1 MEQPAT
7 KATEILDAAERFA
20 RRAGYNGF
28 SFRDVAAEVGIKS
41 ASVHY
46 HFPTKGDL
54 GAALARR
61 YSDRFFERLGDAS
74 DLAHPSHTLVER
86 FAGLF
91 RESLVENDPMCLC
104 GMFGAEI
111 AALPEQVGAEVRSFF
126 GHCIDWLAA
135 AHARASRGLVSHQ
148 TPPREQ
154 ALTLLATLEGAL
166 ILARTLKDADIFD
179 RIAASA
185 VPGWRAPRR

>member
-7 KATEILDAAERFA
+7 KAIEILDAAERFA
-20 RRAGYNGF
+20 RRTGYNGF
-28 SFRDVAAEVGIKS
+28 SFRDVAAEIGIKS

-61 YSDRFFERLGDAS
+61 YSDRFFERLGDVN
-74 DLAHPSHTLVER
+74 DLAIPSHTLVER
-86 FAGLF
+86 FVGLF
-91 RESLVENDPMCLC
+91 RESLVDKDQMCLC
-104 GMFGAEI
+104 GIFGAEI
-111 AALPEQVGAEVRSFF
+111 AALPEEVGAEVRSFF
-126 GHCIDWLAA
+126 KNCIDWLAA
-135 AHARASRGLVSHQ
+135 AHARVSRGLVSQ
-148 TPPREQ
+148 EMLPRDQ

-166 ILARTLKDADIFD
+166 MLARALQDADVFD

-185 VPGWRAPRR
+185 VPGWRAPLR

>member
-1 MEQPAT
+1 MEPLAT
-7 KATEILDAAERFA
+7 RANEILDAAERFA
-20 RRAGYNGF
+20 RQAGYNGF
-28 SFRDVAAEVGIKS
+28 SFRDVATEIGIKS

-61 YSDRFFERLGDAS
+61 YADRFFTRLGPAS
-74 DLAHPSHTLVER
+74 DIAVPSHTLVER
-86 FAGLF
+86 FVGQF
-91 RESLVENDPMCLC
+91 RDSLVESDQMCLC

-111 AALPEQVGAEVRSFF
+111 AALPHEVRAEVRSFF
-126 GHCIDWLAA
+126 ERCIDWLDA
-135 AHARASRGLVSHQ
+135 AHARASRGLIGEE
-148 TPPREQ
+148 TPPRER

-166 ILARTLKDADIFD
+166 ILARTLRDGEIFD

-185 VPGWRAPRR
+185 VPGWRPPIR